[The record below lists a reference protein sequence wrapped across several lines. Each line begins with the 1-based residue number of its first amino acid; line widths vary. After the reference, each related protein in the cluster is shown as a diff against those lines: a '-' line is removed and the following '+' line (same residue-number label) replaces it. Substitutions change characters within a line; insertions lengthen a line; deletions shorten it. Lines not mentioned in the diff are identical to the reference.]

1 MMKKVIVTGGRNYK
15 DEKVAFQ
22 ALDWA
27 FQKFDIGE
35 VVQGGATGADAL
47 ARKWGK
53 SRGMWVTTCRAL
65 WKLFGK
71 AAGPIRNQAMI
82 SGNKD
87 AACLIAFPGGRGT
100 DNCIACALKA
110 KIPVYIV
117 SMDGV
122 LHIDQVEPLTTNE
135 APSCTKNPT
144 L

>member
-1 MMKKVIVTGGRNYK
+1 MMRKIIVTGGREYK

-27 FQKFDIGE
+27 FKKFDIGE
-35 VVQGGATGADAL
+35 VIQGGATGADSL

-53 SRGMWVTTCRAL
+53 DRGMWVTTMPAQ

-71 AAGPIRNQAMI
+71 AAGPIRNLAMVA
-82 SGNKD
+82 GNKD
-87 AACLIAFPGGRGT
+87 AACLMAFPGGRGT

-135 APSCTKNPT
+135 APSCTKNPP